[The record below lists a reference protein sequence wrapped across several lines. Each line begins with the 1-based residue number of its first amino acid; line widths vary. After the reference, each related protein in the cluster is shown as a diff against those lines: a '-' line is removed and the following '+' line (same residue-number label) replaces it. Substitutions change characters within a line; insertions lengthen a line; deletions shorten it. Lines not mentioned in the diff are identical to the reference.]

1 MLSWQWCPKSI
12 LSASLIVLQF
22 LVSVSPFQRQ
32 WMYSAIFSNW
42 LIFFGL
48 GKWLRSYLRFST
60 PKHGKIGLKNGT
72 LGVVS
77 EWKKNCSKFWENLE
91 KNVHF
96 WEFNVLGRKTY
107 ERWHCC
113 SIGLAQAA
121 LGFSGLLQIYRDSSK
136 PLRETLAPRWGLL
149 RALQSSSRLLE
160 LLRGS
165 SGLLGAFLD
174 SSGNL
179 GASQG

>member
-1 MLSWQWCPKSI
+1 MELWGW
-12 LSASLIVLQF
+12 
-22 LVSVSPFQRQ
+22 FQ
-32 WMYSAIFSNW
+32 N
-42 LIFFGL
+42 
-48 GKWLRSYLRFST
+48 
-60 PKHGKIGLKNGT
+60 
-72 LGVVS
+72 
-77 EWKKNCSKFWENLE
+77 EKKNCSKFWENLE

-149 RALQSSSRLLE
+149 RALQSSSRLLG

-165 SGLLGAFLD
+165 SGLLGLFWTRRVPWELLKANWGYSVRLGTPQD
-174 SSGNL
+174 NSGLFFQYLISNYKFTNQIQKIAL
-179 GASQG
+179 